1 MASDPQA
8 RTGAR
13 RPRRTATRVGAVAAS
28 FVLTLTVLASTVT
41 AAPTLPA
48 WVLLPLEASGMPA
61 HMTGGT
67 IVTTTAERADI
78 AISLADYA
86 AQERVTEVTLA
97 AAADATKART
107 DSLASRSQRPEKAT
121 PAVVMNESPVSTPG
135 GDNPVLVP
143 DAGEETLPE
152 PEPTTA
158 PAPVPEPEVTEE
170 PSPEPEVTEEP
181 EPEPTEPPVTA
192 DPAPAPEASEPAE
205 PSEPEAPAKP
215 EPTEPAEPE
224 EGSTPRP
231 KPSDTPTPEPSP
243 SATPKPTPTP
253 PPAPAPD
260 PTPTPKPT
268 PAPTPT
274 PKPTP
279 TPTPPPAENPGKCSV
294 SSARNSL
301 FAHINSFRAANG
313 RGPLEYSTHL
323 QSVAQGWAN
332 QLRTIDAVQHNP
344 NYRTQVGVEVRGS
357 AWTRAS
363 ELVVRNTGGASME
376 CGTLFLALHTWWT
389 NSNGHA
395 PWMLDREYTHVGYGF
410 TYSTSGVPYAVTIL
424 GKNG

>member
-1 MASDPQA
+1 MAPDARA

-13 RPRRTATRVGAVAAS
+13 RSRRTASRVGAVAAS

-78 AISLADYA
+78 TISLADHA
-86 AQERVTEVTLA
+86 AQERVTEAALA

-107 DSLASRSQRPEKAT
+107 DSLASRAQRPEKAA

-135 GDNPVLVP
+135 GENPVLVP

-158 PAPVPEPEVTEE
+158 PAPEPEVTEE

-181 EPEPTEPPVTA
+181 EPAPSEETEPPVTA
-192 DPAPAPEASEPAE
+192 APAPAPAPEASEPAE
-205 PSEPEAPAKP
+205 PEAPAES

-243 SATPKPTPTP
+243 SATPKPKPTP
-253 PPAPAPD
+253 PPAPE
-260 PTPTPKPT
+260 PT
-268 PAPTPT
+268 PTPT

-279 TPTPPPAENPGKCSV
+279 TPTPTPPPPAGDTGT
-294 SSARNSL
+294 ARSTL
-301 FAHINSFRAANG
+301 FALLNVFRQANG
-313 RGPLEYSTHL
+313 LPPVAYNTHL
-323 QSVAQGWAN
+323 QGVAQGWAN
-332 QLRTIDAVQHNP
+332 HLADWEPASMSSAHNP
-344 NYRTQVGVEVRGS
+344 RMTQQVGCRTYSTGTWGS
-357 AWTRAS
+357 CS
-363 ELVVRNTGGASME
+363 ELIVRNTGGASMNFN
-376 CGTLFLALHTWWT
+376 TLLTWLHTWWT
-389 NSNGHA
+389 QSDGHR
-395 PWMLDREYTHVGYGF
+395 PWMLSDTYTHVGYGF
-410 TYSTSGVPYAVTIL
+410 AWSDDRVPYAVTVIAQ
-424 GKNG
+424 KH